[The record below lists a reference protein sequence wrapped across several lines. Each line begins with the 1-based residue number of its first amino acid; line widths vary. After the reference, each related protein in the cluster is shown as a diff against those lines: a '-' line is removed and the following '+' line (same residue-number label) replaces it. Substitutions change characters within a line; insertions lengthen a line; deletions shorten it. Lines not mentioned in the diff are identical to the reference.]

1 MSYEDICRLCQL
13 VLAEGRPIGTGG
25 ELIELT
31 EGWPVGAGCGLLC
44 FQMLGQVWVLL
55 ICPLALI
62 SY

>member
-1 MSYEDICRLCQL
+1 M
-13 VLAEGRPIGTGG
+13 VLAEGGLIGTGRERI
-25 ELIELT
+25 ELDELT
-31 EGWPVGAGCGLLC
+31 EGWLVGAGCGLLC